1 MATETTKTSLTEIV
15 NSEAIADL
23 MLMYAYDNSVIFPLC
38 RVMNLA
44 GKNTAVASFP
54 QWELDAVEDVTTE
67 GTTTLSN
74 VELQTTETATISAAQ
89 IGILREVTDFAYAT
103 NMLGED
109 GLKSWI
115 VEDAGRLCALEVEN
129 DLAALFSGFT
139 LSAGATTVDLS
150 VANFVEAI
158 AKLDTACA
166 RGRKVCVLDDQQ
178 AYDIR
183 AAVAAS
189 TGTVFANAN
198 QSLQSVL
205 NANNA
210 GLVGELFGVPI
221 WLTNLTDTAN
231 TAADVVGAMFIDGS
245 TDPLYASL
253 GMALL
258 WEPRVKSVVLAAEVS
273 EQIAVTMAYGV
284 GRISQFGCDITTDA

>member
-1 MATETTKTSLTEIV
+1 MATETTRTSLTEII

-23 MLMYAYDNSVIFPLC
+23 MLMYAADQSVISPLT

-44 GKNTAVASFP
+44 GKSTAVASFP

-67 GTTTLSN
+67 GTTSLSN
-74 VELQTTETATISAAQ
+74 VELQTTEVATISAAQ
-89 IGILREVTDFAYAT
+89 IGIMREVTDFAYAT

-109 GLKSWI
+109 GLRQFI
-115 VEDAGRLCALEVEN
+115 VEDGGRLCMLEVEN
-129 DLAALFSGFT
+129 DLAALFAGFT
-139 LSAGATTVDLS
+139 PTVGTSGSDLS

-158 AKLDTACA
+158 SKLDTANA

-210 GLVGELFGVPI
+210 GFVGELFGVPI

-231 TAADVVGAMFIDGS
+231 TGADVVGCMFIDGS
-245 TDPLYASL
+245 TDPQYAGL

-258 WEPRVKSVVLAAEVS
+258 WQPRVKSLTLPDQVS
-273 EQIAVTMAYGV
+273 EQIAITMAYGV